1 MRLLLLFSLAF
12 ALIAA
17 PASAKTTKP
26 TIVLVHGAFADASG
40 WNAVTGQL
48 QDDGYKVLAPP
59 NPLRGVSADAAY
71 MRSFLAQVQGT
82 DRARRSLLRR
92 RWSSPTPRPATPTS
106 RRWSTSPR
114 SRPPRATPCRPVGAW
129 RPGALL
135 GPDTL
140 DIFNYPLPDGTVG
153 QEGSIKPSAFR
164 EVFAADLPKK
174 LTAVM
179 AVSQRPAS
187 LVTLG
192 RAVRRRRRGRAFRP
206 TTWSRARTTRSAP
219 SNERIMAK
227 RIKAKTVEI
236 KGASHVVFISHPKE
250 TTELIL
256 RAAKGR

>member
-17 PASAKTTKP
+17 PASARTTKP

-40 WNAVTGQL
+40 WNAVTEQL

-71 MRSFLAQVQGT
+71 MRSFLAQVKGPIVLVGHSYGGMVITNAATGNANVKALVYIAAFAPRQG
-82 DRARRSLLRR
+82 DSVAGLS
-92 RWSSPTPRPATPTS
+92 AM
-106 RRWSTSPR
+106 
-114 SRPPRATPCRPVGAW
+114 A
-129 RPGALL
+129 PGALL
-135 GPDTL
+135 GPATL

-192 RAVRRRRRGRAFRP
+192 E
-206 TTWSRARTTRSAP
+206 P
-219 SNERIMAK
+219 SGPPAWASIPSYYMVASKDNAIGAENERIMAK